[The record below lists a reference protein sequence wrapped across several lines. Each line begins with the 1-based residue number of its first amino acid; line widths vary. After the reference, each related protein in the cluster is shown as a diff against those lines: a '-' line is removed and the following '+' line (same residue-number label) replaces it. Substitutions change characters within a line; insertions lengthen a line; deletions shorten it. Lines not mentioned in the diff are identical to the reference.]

1 MLFNSLEY
9 AILLAVVFL
18 GYYALARLRLL
29 RLAFLLVAS
38 YVFYAWWSAYYL
50 VLIIG
55 SSTADYL
62 VGRKLHAA
70 RSTAASK
77 AWVVLSVTANLT
89 LLGTFKYFN
98 FFVSSIDAGLA
109 QLGLGGL
116 GIHLNVVVPVGIS
129 FYTFESLSYIID
141 IYRGKLEPAQSPL
154 EFLVFI
160 AFFPHLVA
168 GPIIRPYDFL
178 PQLRPVPSLSLEA
191 GGRGLFLICVGLVKK
206 AVIAD
211 LLAVNLVDRVF
222 ELPSRY
228 TSAELIAGVYG
239 YALQIYCDFSAYS
252 DIAIGSALLL
262 GLRLPTN
269 FEHPYHAASLQDF
282 WRRWHISL
290 SSWLRDYLYI
300 SLGGSREGT
309 FKTYRNLMLTMLL
322 GGLWHGASWTFVVW
336 GALHGVGLAVGRALE
351 DLRDTRRRGPREPR
365 SLALHLL
372 LVVLTFHYVCL
383 GWVFF
388 RAPTFERAWEVL
400 RGIGALSGGT
410 ANLSPMLWAV
420 LAAGFLTHL
429 LPRSVL
435 AAAERALT
443 LLPAPAQAAVVL
455 WVVLG
460 IRWAGTSA
468 VVPFIYFQF

>member
-9 AILLAVVFL
+9 AILLAVVFF
-18 GYYALARLRLL
+18 GYFALARLRLL
-29 RLAFLLVAS
+29 RLGLLLVAS
-38 YVFYAWWSAYYL
+38 YVFYSWWSAYYL
-50 VLIIG
+50 VLIVG

-62 VGRKLHAA
+62 VGRKLFAA
-70 RSTAASK
+70 RTPRARK

-98 FFVSSIDAGLA
+98 FFVGSLDAGLA
-109 QLGLGGL
+109 SLGLGGL
-116 GIHLNVVVPVGIS
+116 GVHLNVVVPVGIS

-178 PQLRPVPSLSLEA
+178 PQLRPVPSLSLAA

-228 TSAELIAGVYG
+228 TSLELLAGVYG
-239 YALQIYCDFSAYS
+239 YAFQIYCDFSAYS

-262 GLRLPTN
+262 GLRLPVN
-269 FEHPYHAASLQDF
+269 FEHPYRAASLQDF

-309 FKTYRNLMLTMLL
+309 LRTYRNLALTMLL

-336 GALHGVGLAVGRALE
+336 GALHGVGLAAGRALE
-351 DLRDTRRRGPREPR
+351 DLRGARARRAPRA
-365 SLALHLL
+365 LALQLL
-372 LVVLTFHYVCL
+372 FVVLTFHYVCL

-400 RGIGALSGGT
+400 RGIGALSGGA
-410 ANLSPMLWAV
+410 ANVSAMLWAV
-420 LAAGFLTHL
+420 LAAGLLTHL
-429 LPRSVL
+429 LPPSLL
-435 AAAERALT
+435 AALERALT
-443 LLPAPAQAAVVL
+443 RLPAPAQAAVVL
-455 WVVLG
+455 AVVLG